1 MTNGNDVTQT
11 TIHTNLFNKKKITP
25 YSVPPA
31 HAPSVLV
38 EGGNEIE
45 GGKKPFM
52 RADKKGFR
60 KYLTK

>member
-1 MTNGNDVTQT
+1 MYQVNIEVVVKVDINHYVHESYGL
-11 TIHTNLFNKKKITP
+11 I
-25 YSVPPA
+25 
-31 HAPSVLV
+31 LV

-60 KYLTK
+60 KNFKK